1 MARSSIS
8 SDIAKLSKQKTIPAV
23 VTDVLGNFCSVRL
36 SIRGTRLHGLKY
48 LGTTPI
54 IGETV
59 YVNYQSGTPVV
70 YTVTGN
76 VDSSIAS
83 AVAQIP
89 SSSSGRS
96 VPLEP
101 PMIPGINHNDL
112 SGLQGGLVASDVV
125 DAEHYHLDATEYADL
140 TDGGETNLHQHS
152 EYVEW
157 WYDTVDPTGNDDIDR
172 GYAKAD
178 IWINQTANKSF
189 ICIDNVAGNAAW
201 QELGTNGGGSIVF
214 KVDGVLA
221 VVDEATNSYVFTAP
235 ASILEWYVYLR
246 NPGTSGQTIPDLI
259 LNETTSIF
267 LDDYYDNRPVIPFYG
282 ASSWVVATPLITDF
296 VAGDIITLNIDEVAD
311 GAADLVIV
319 GGAIGGGGG
328 DAFNLMVGAVSNV
341 NNIQVSGLA
350 VTNDGGGQVTVMA
363 LNNIVQISQTQSGA
377 VAMGTANIP
386 FDDTVPQN
394 TEGWEYITLAI
405 TPTNANN
412 YLDIDVNLAVSS
424 TTRSWVI
431 AALFQDMANDA
442 LAVAYTIVM
451 DSNGGG
457 MLRLCY
463 RMIAGTT
470 SVTTFKIRLGVS
482 SGTLTVN
489 GWQAGAPLFGGVLIS
504 SMKITEVKA

>member
-311 GAADLVIV
+311 GAADAVCV
-319 GGAIGGGGG
+319 GGAVGGGGGG
-328 DAFNLMVGAVSNV
+328 DTTGVVK
-341 NNIQVSGLA
+341 
-350 VTNDGGGQVTVMA
+350 VTFDAATTTNGQNQNRT
-363 LNNIVQISQTQSGA
+363 TT
-377 VAMGTANIP
+377 GTMTAHRA
-386 FDDTVPQN
+386 
-394 TEGWEYITLAI
+394 YITTYRPLK
-405 TPTNANN
+405 
-412 YLDIDVNLAVSS
+412 LKEVLWDVSS
-424 TTRSWVI
+424 AKTYTVKIYRGWQLTTVFANLGDQVAAGRTAELAWNAADIYLPPGHYVLELTWTGAAVI
-431 AALFQDMANDA
+431 DDNTVGCSPNSPNTFEFFAFERYQQD
-442 LAVAYTIVM
+442 
-451 DSNGGG
+451 
-457 MLRLCY
+457 
-463 RMIAGTT
+463 
-470 SVTTFKIRLGVS
+470 TTFYTTNSPALKLAAYLGAEEI
-482 SGTLTVN
+482 L
-489 GWQAGAPLFGGVLIS
+489 
-504 SMKITEVKA
+504 